1 MHSTDMCESK
11 SSELPVQ
18 NLEIKFGLNKS
29 FANPTPIA
37 VLGLAISVSTL
48 GCDLM
53 GWRGAGG
60 DGAASTGA
68 YFFMGGLLM
77 ILGGFLEFIL
87 GNTFTFF
94 LFCGYGGW
102 WLSFGATLQ
111 PFYGAYGAY
120 SPDASD
126 PSKGLQMAGFNASF
140 AFLLVFMGIF
150 SLACFLGSL
159 KVHIALAVVELSLT
173 IVFALLAGAF
183 WEVAMGNAS
192 VASNLQTAGGAFL
205 FVAGIA
211 SWYILFSLTL
221 SSVGF
226 PFTLPVGDLSRFLTK
241 ERKFSDASV

>member
-1 MHSTDMCESK
+1 MCKSTLSGNSAQPLE
-11 SSELPVQ
+11 VTY
-18 NLEIKFGLNKS
+18 NLSKS
-29 FANPTPIA
+29 FANPTPIS

-60 DGAASTGA
+60 NGAASTGA

-77 ILGGFLEFIL
+77 MLGGFLEFIS
-87 GNTFTFF
+87 GNTFPFI

-102 WLSFGATLQ
+102 WLSYGATLQ
-111 PFYGAYGAY
+111 PFFGAYGAY

-126 PSKGLQMAGFNASF
+126 PSKGLEVAGFNATF
-140 AFLLVFMGIF
+140 
-150 SLACFLGSL
+150 
-159 KVHIALAVVELSLT
+159 VELSLT
-173 IVFALLAGAF
+173 ISFALLSGAF
-183 WEVAMGNAS
+183 WELALGNAS

-211 SWYILFSLTL
+211 AWYILLAITL

-226 PFTLPVGDLSRFLTK
+226 PFTFPLGDLGGFLTK
-241 ERKFSDASV
+241 KERLDSDASA